1 MAREWFLTIFAQCAA
16 FGCSNQMKTPSFLST
31 AVAALSFMVF
41 TGSLQITRADEVDDA
56 VKGIRAAYNAI
67 EAAKLRE
74 ETVEF
79 ESEDDPVSGSCTR
92 YFKGDELVK
101 IRINYSQGDH
111 GGADESYY
119 YTEGELFFA
128 YVAESSWVFTGE
140 ENADGEGETM
150 ETIHEHRV
158 YFANGSLLRHLAKE
172 ASAKDEKALKGLLAK
187 AENKPCKDE
196 EVTGRIYQFGNALPG
211 LKTAEELLELLTD

>member
-1 MAREWFLTIFAQCAA
+1 MKFLLFH
-16 FGCSNQMKTPSFLST
+16 ST
-31 AVAALSFMVF
+31 AVAALSLMIFAA
-41 TGSLQITRADEVDDA
+41 SLQTTRADEVDDA
-56 VKGIRAAYNAI
+56 VKGIRVAYNAI

-101 IRINYSQGDH
+101 IRIIYTQGDH
-111 GGADESYY
+111 GGADENYY
-119 YTEGELFFA
+119 YTVGELFFA
-128 YVAESSWVFTGE
+128 YVSESSWAFTGE

-150 ETIHEHRV
+150 DTVREHRV
-158 YFANGSLLRHLAKE
+158 YFANGSLLGHLAKE
-172 ASAKDEKALKGLLAK
+172 ASAKDEQALKGLLAK
-187 AENKPCKDE
+187 AENKPFKDE

-211 LKTAEELLELLTD
+211 AKTAAELISLLTE

>member
-1 MAREWFLTIFAQCAA
+1 MTRGWFLTIFAQCAA
-16 FGCSNQMKTPSFLST
+16 FGHPNQMKMTSFLST
-31 AVAALSFMVF
+31 AVAALSLMVF
-41 TGSLQITRADEVDDA
+41 AGSLQITRADEVDDA

-79 ESEDDPVSGSCTR
+79 ESDDDPVSGSCTR

-119 YTEGELFFA
+119 YTDGELFFCLCCREFVGV
-128 YVAESSWVFTGE
+128 YGRGE
-140 ENADGEGETM
+140 CGWGRRDDGHDPRAPGLFCERIAAPPFGEGGER
-150 ETIHEHRV
+150 E
-158 YFANGSLLRHLAKE
+158 G
-172 ASAKDEKALKGLLAK
+172 
-187 AENKPCKDE
+187 
-196 EVTGRIYQFGNALPG
+196 
-211 LKTAEELLELLTD
+211 